1 MTSSFGLPRKLIILA
16 IILPLAGFAGYLL
29 ASPTD
34 VDSLAFVG
42 LLVMVLAI
50 PLVLRWHH
58 PMLIFS
64 WNASIIIIFLP
75 GSPYLWMVLGGVSFG
90 LSLLNRILDKELKLL
105 HVPSVT
111 WTLICFALVVAITAK
126 LTGGWGIRS
135 LGGEVYGG
143 KKYFHIWFAIMAYFA
158 LSFRRT
164 PVLKAEFH
172 AGLFLLS
179 GLTMILSN
187 LIYIAGPGAWFLYAF
202 FPVEAALNQAH
213 EDFVGSPLAAKFS
226 RLSGLSFAGMT
237 AGPFL
242 IMKYGL
248 RGILDWTRPWRLVLL
263 VLLLGLSLLG
273 GFRSA
278 IVLYAI
284 LLAVQFCA
292 EGLLRSRLLPM
303 LLVAG
308 VLGFVT
314 LIPLVQKLPLSI
326 QRSLSILPLPV
337 SAVARIDAEQSTEWR
352 LQMWRVVTPEIPK
365 YFWLGKGFT
374 ASATDYYLAQES
386 VKRGLSRDYETMIL
400 SGDYHN
406 GPLSL
411 LIPFGIWGLVA
422 FLAFVVAALRLLYRN
437 YRHGDPSLRRVN
449 TLLFS
454 FFVAK
459 LIFFLGVFGAIH
471 LDMATFVGIVGLS
484 VSLNGGMCQVKP
496 VQTPSSDGSGSDRG
510 RADASPRGRAS

>member
-1 MTSSFGLPRKLIILA
+1 MNSLALPRKLVVLA
-16 IILPLAGFAGYLL
+16 IVIPLAAIAGYLL
-29 ASPTD
+29 ATPTD
-34 VDSLAFVG
+34 VDSLAFIG
-42 LLVMVLAI
+42 LLLMVLAI
-50 PLVLRWHH
+50 PFVLRWHH

-64 WNASIIIIFLP
+64 WNASIIIFFLP

-90 LSLLNRILDKELKLL
+90 LSLLNRLLDKESKLL
-105 HVPSVT
+105 NVSSVT
-111 WTLICFALVVAITAK
+111 WTLICFALVVLITAK
-126 LTGGWGIRS
+126 MTGGWGLRS

-143 KKYFHIWFAIMAYFA
+143 KKYFHIWFAIIAYLA
-158 LSFRRT
+158 LSCRPT
-164 PVLKAEFH
+164 PAAKAEMYT
-172 AGLFLLS
+172 GLFLLS
-179 GLTMILSN
+179 GLTAILSN
-187 LIYIAGPGAWFLYAF
+187 LIYLAGPGAWFLYAF
-202 FPVEAALNQAH
+202 FPVDAALGQAY
-213 EDFVGSPLAAKFS
+213 EDFVGSPLAARFS
-226 RLSGLSFAGMT
+226 RLSGLSFAGMV

-242 IMKYGL
+242 IMRYGL
-248 RGILDWTRPWRLVLL
+248 RGLLDWTKPWRPVLL

-278 IVLYAI
+278 VVFYAI

-292 EGLLRSRLLPM
+292 EGLFRSRLLPV

-308 VLGFVT
+308 ILGFVT
-314 LIPLVQKLPLSI
+314 LIPFVQKLPLSV

-337 SAVARIDAEQSTEWR
+337 SAVARFDAEQSTEWR
-352 LQMWRVVTPEIPK
+352 LQMWRVLAPEIPK

-386 VKRGLSRDYETMIL
+386 VKRNLSRDYEAMIL

-484 VSLNGGMCQVKP
+484 VSINGGICQANP
-496 VQTPSSDGSGSDRG
+496 VLPLQAESSESST
-510 RADASPRGRAS
+510 DASRRRLAG